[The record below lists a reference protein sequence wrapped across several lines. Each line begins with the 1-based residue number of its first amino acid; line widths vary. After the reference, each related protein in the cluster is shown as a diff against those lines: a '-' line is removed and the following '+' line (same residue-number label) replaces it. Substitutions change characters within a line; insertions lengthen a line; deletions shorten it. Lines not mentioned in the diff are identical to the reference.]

1 MSNPPPSP
9 VTDGNRENSSDFD
22 THEHVVNVTSPEK
35 AYDKGANDFSTS
47 NQQLER
53 QSQFQL
59 QQQQQNNSYEDDFLD
74 MHCDDMDM
82 F

>member
-1 MSNPPPSP
+1 M
-9 VTDGNRENSSDFD
+9 
-22 THEHVVNVTSPEK
+22 NVTSPEK
-35 AYDKGANDFSTS
+35 AYGKEANEFSNS

-53 QSQFQL
+53 PNQPQLL
-59 QQQQQNNSYEDDFLD
+59 QQQINGYEDDFLD